1 MAHID
6 FNGNT
11 FILDNN
17 SRSLR
22 NRLELLVETLVKST
36 SEVLIETILFLFNV
50 EGSIGG
56 TFKPESQGN
65 ADLGNGDLE
74 HLFMP
79 CYECLIY

>member
-22 NRLELLVETLVKST
+22 NRLELLVKST

-79 CYECLIY
+79 CYECLTY

>member
-22 NRLELLVETLVKST
+22 NRLELLVKST